1 MERRKASSEKRRGW
15 TRSSCPVCERA
26 TAISMDI
33 HHYIP
38 RIRPPAGAGAPVF
51 AALRALTIRCS
62 TFDSLEME
70 RRLVSSLCP
79 RGCRISRSSPTSSRS
94 PTVRPHRALRVAGA
108 RDWTFAAA
116 STAGSPSRRRQR
128 LVRLAVSQCFHVPH
142 PPPGCPEHGERR
154 RPEPRRRAV
163 ARHLRPSPPPVRP
176 GPAPCPEAEGVA
188 GAS

>member
-1 MERRKASSEKRRGW
+1 
-15 TRSSCPVCERA
+15 
-26 TAISMDI
+26 MDI

-128 LVRLAVSQCFHVPH
+128 LVRLAVSQCFHVP
-142 PPPGCPEHGERR
+142 PRDAQNTASVAAPNLGDVPWRDIYD
-154 RPEPRRRAV
+154 PRRHLFVQAP
-163 ARHLRPSPPPVRP
+163 RHVRKLKVW
-176 GPAPCPEAEGVA
+176 PALLE
-188 GAS
+188 

>member
-1 MERRKASSEKRRGW
+1 
-15 TRSSCPVCERA
+15 
-26 TAISMDI
+26 MDI

-128 LVRLAVSQCFHVPH
+128 LVRLAVSQCFHNTASVAAPNLGDVPW
-142 PPPGCPEHGERR
+142 RDIYD
-154 RPEPRRRAV
+154 PRRHLFVQAP
-163 ARHLRPSPPPVRP
+163 RHVRKLKVW
-176 GPAPCPEAEGVA
+176 PALLE
-188 GAS
+188 